1 MYEHYEPTERVFVD
15 REEHLDWMANA
26 LERCKE
32 RSVVLHLR
40 GIGGIGKSSLLDHW
54 KSTIDETIYLDC
66 ERYTEFYDRLNV
78 IAKGAVQLG
87 VNLGRF
93 DVLWQIRQRFVEGVE
108 PVKEKGREWAKEVV
122 MAIPFIGSLA
132 SIGSAIGAVGAQVS
146 PKLRGR
152 YGNLGEWLQTR
163 LGKDY
168 IQRLLEILWK
178 EPRRA
183 EFLYLD
189 ALLED
194 LNNRKTSERPIV
206 FLFDHSERVDSET
219 CRWRYRGRDI
229 AETELWY
236 VFLCSLFNSVGV
248 VASRQALSSDTSE
261 ELEIEESELTEL
273 DRESCIELLE
283 KRGISQ
289 PELKDRIVS
298 VSGGNPFVVGAI
310 CDLAESGSL
319 SLNDVEDLRA
329 DTLEAVRLKT
339 WRRLF
344 GQAEPL
350 FELVEKA
357 GLVPFFNRRIM
368 NIVAPAMRTDQ
379 WDRLIRLSSVK
390 DRGDGSWVLHDLA
403 RELIVAELDQRLQAS
418 TDEMATLLEKS
429 PAAESDHTLLGLAVS
444 VRALASERDAEA
456 RLASAVMDLRWEYA
470 FSDALVLIDATR
482 IDTKEGQAIVHGLR
496 GGVLTWMNRVAD
508 GEHELLNALGTF
520 REFGDRISDELLVHM
535 ALTLSFLGSLLQ
547 RTQRESEAEESYR
560 ESLGIYRR
568 LDEATLGLRPQ
579 DLALVL
585 QTFGRFLLS
594 VYRIEEAL
602 EIVREAHQLY
612 QESAPTA
619 SSDVTRGITGSLSI
633 IGSALF
639 MAGRVSESEEIQRQ
653 ALGLCRELV
662 IERPGIEVGTA
673 GCCNNLGE
681 LLKST
686 SRPHEAIDLYQEG
699 LQLTRQLAK
708 KEPEVFSRSVALHL
722 TNLALPL
729 RQVGRY
735 AEAEEKYREALAM
748 SRELAEKTPDVYL
761 EFLAWPL
768 FDLAV
773 LLRQTGRASEAEEAC
788 REALSIHRELIAN
801 SPGKFLSLVA
811 WNLNNLAVIL
821 RQTDRI
827 SEAEL
832 AYREALDIA
841 RERVLRDPEV
851 VFFVDLLATVL
862 NNLAVLLRRTGRT
875 SEALETLQEALKTR
889 RRLAEKS
896 PELFLHRVA
905 TTLNNLGVLL
915 AEADKTSEA
924 EDALREALQLRRE
937 LVGKSQE
944 LYRPGVFSTLN
955 NLGILLKRAGRISE
969 SEIAYREAIDIGE
982 DLVSKAPMVYRQE
995 LVRTLC
1001 NFALLLS
1008 DMDSAEDFQNTMN
1021 RLEELGVQSL
1031 PEHEEWSEEEEEEAN
1046 PPGSM

>member
-1 MYEHYEPTERVFVD
+1 MYEHYESTERVFVD
-15 REEHLDWMANA
+15 REEYLEWMTKA

-54 KSTIDETIYLDC
+54 KNTIDETIRLDC
-66 ERYTEFYDRLNV
+66 EHYTEFYDRLNV
-78 IAKGAVQLG
+78 IAKGAVLLG
-87 VNLGRF
+87 VNLRRL

-108 PVKEKGREWAKEVV
+108 PVKEEGREWAKDIA

-132 SIGSAIGAVGAQVS
+132 SIGSAISAAGGKVA
-146 PKLRGR
+146 PKLKSR
-152 YGNLGEWLQTR
+152 YGDVAKWLQTR
-163 LGKDY
+163 LGKDHV
-168 IQRLLEILWK
+168 QRLLEILWR

-194 LNNRKTSERPIV
+194 LNNRKSSEKPIL
-206 FLFDHSERVDSET
+206 FLVDHSEHVDNET
-219 CRWRYRGRDI
+219 CKWRYRGREI
-229 AETELWY
+229 TETELWY
-236 VFLCSLFNSVGV
+236 VFLSSLSNCVGV
-248 VASRQALSSDTSE
+248 VASRLALPSATSE
-261 ELEIEESELTEL
+261 EMEIEESELTEL
-273 DRESCIELLE
+273 DRESCIELLGQ
-283 KRGISQ
+283 RGIDQ
-289 PELKDRIVS
+289 PELQGRIVS
-298 VSGGNPFVVGAI
+298 VSGGNPFVIGAM

-319 SLNDVEDLRA
+319 SLTDVEDLRA
-329 DTLEAVRLKT
+329 DTLEAVRLRT

-344 GQAEPL
+344 GQSQDL

-357 GLVPFFNRRIM
+357 GLLPFFNRRIM
-368 NIVAPAMRTDQ
+368 TLAAPVMRTDQ
-379 WDRLIRLSSVK
+379 WDRLIRLSFAR
-390 DRGDGSWVLHDLA
+390 DRGDGTWVLHDLA
-403 RELIVAELDQRLQAS
+403 RELIVVELGQRLEAS
-418 TDEMATLLEKS
+418 IEEIAERFEES
-429 PAAESDHTLLGLAVS
+429 SAEESDYTLLGLAIS
-444 VRALASERDAEA
+444 VRALASERDAET
-456 RLASAVMDLRWEYA
+456 RLASAIMDLRWEYA
-470 FSDALVLIDATR
+470 FSEALVLVESIK
-482 IDTKEGQAIVHGLR
+482 IDTKEGQAIAQGLR

-508 GEHELLNALGTF
+508 GEHALLSALGTF
-520 REFGDRISDELLVHM
+520 REFGERIPDELLVHV
-535 ALTLSFLGSLLQ
+535 ALTLSFLGALLN

-560 ESLGIYRR
+560 ESLRIYRR
-568 LDEATLGLRPQ
+568 LDEATLGFRSQ

-585 QTFGRFLLS
+585 QFFGRFLLS
-594 VYRIEEAL
+594 MYRIEEAL
-602 EIVREAHQLY
+602 ETLREAHQLY

-639 MAGRVSESEEIQRQ
+639 MTGRISESEETHRE
-653 ALGLCRELV
+653 ALGLCRELA

-686 SRPHEAIDLYQEG
+686 SRPYEAIDLYREG
-699 LQLTRQLAK
+699 LQLTKQLAK
-708 KEPEVFSRSVALHL
+708 KEPEVFSRSVVLHL

-735 AEAEEKYREALAM
+735 AEAEEKYQEALAM
-748 SRELAEKTPDVYL
+748 SRELAEKTPDVFL

-768 FDLAV
+768 SDLAV
-773 LLRQTGRASEAEEAC
+773 LLRQTNRASEAEEAC
-788 REALSIHRELIAN
+788 REALSIHRELVAN

-811 WNLNNLAVIL
+811 WNLNNLAVLL

-827 SEAEL
+827 SEAEE

-841 RERVLRDPEV
+841 RERALRGPEV
-851 VFFVDLLATVL
+851 VFFADLLATVL

-875 SEALETLQEALKTR
+875 SEALETLQEALKVR
-889 RRLAEKS
+889 RRLAQKS
-896 PELFLHRVA
+896 PELFLHRIA

-924 EDALREALQLRRE
+924 EDALREVLQLRRE

-944 LYRPGVFSTLN
+944 LYQPSVISTLN
-955 NLGILLKRAGRISE
+955 NLGILLKRAGRTSE
-969 SEIAYREAIDIGE
+969 SEIAYREAVDIGE
-982 DLVSKAPMVYRQE
+982 DFVSKAPTVYQHE
-995 LVRTLC
+995 LVRILC

-1008 DMDSAEDFQNTMN
+1008 DIVSAEDLQKTMN
-1021 RLEELGVQSL
+1021 RLEELGVQNL
-1031 PEHEEWSEEEEEEAN
+1031 PESEEWSEEEEEEAN